1 MIANIIC
8 CILGN
13 FISEATIQVTNIYLL
28 PRSMCLLQ
36 YYVDMEVLVSI
47 IMADFYIWLQCQ
59 YFVGVGSLTAA
70 AEFKVVAGGNQVR

>member
-13 FISEATIQVTNIYLL
+13 FISEATLKVFNIYLL
-28 PRSMCLLQ
+28 FRSMCLLQ
-36 YYVDMEVLVSI
+36 YYVDMEVLVS

-70 AEFKVVAGGNQVR
+70 AKFKVVAGGNQVR